1 MSAPLMAAQAAG
13 QAKPQN
19 LLIVGGVVVGVTA
32 IAYFG
37 IVRPVMKRLGLIP
50 DRKYIKNLAKIS
62 DYKGF
67 DPTFY
72 RPTKVTLSPERAK
85 ILADTARNSVGVFND
100 NESALYAVLQEAGT
114 PDNLSY
120 LAKIYNIR
128 HKGSLGQLYF
138 DYMGRPDEVARIK
151 QILMSYPY

>member
-13 QAKPQN
+13 QAKPAN

-37 IVRPVMKRLGLIP
+37 IVRPVMKKLGLVA
-50 DRKYIKNLAKIS
+50 DKKYIRNLAKIS

-72 RPTKVTLSPERAK
+72 RPSKVTISADRAK
-85 ILADTARNSVGVFND
+85 ILADMAKDSVGYFND
-100 NESALYAVLQEAGT
+100 DESNLYSILQEAGT
-114 PDNLSY
+114 PDNLSF
-120 LAKIYNIR
+120 LAKTYNIR

-138 DYMGRPDEVARIK
+138 DYMGRPAEVERVK